1 MPYGSLTPLGHRLRQ
16 VLFSLR
22 PNAIHLD
29 NPSTTSRTASYT
41 TSALTLKPK
50 LRPTTSHAV
59 SNISKFQSAQ
69 YGAAA
74 PALEDLDTLL
84 DNGTPPVPIRRISR
98 RHENRRTK
106 VDYLGNELRVI
117 GKRDVAP
124 KEPPMRRRENHFD
137 HRSRHGKRLHADNKK
152 RHAFDHIPPL
162 NDADT
167 LSITRILANYIQHVA
182 NDAMRAEWMAAGA
195 FKLPTNDARLL
206 ARLNY
211 GIADIKA
218 WAAMVTEPDS
228 VKAANSMHA
237 RVVRYGV
244 RSVPLPIIS
253 YILRR
258 PYIAPIALRTLL
270 DHLRIL
276 FVDLSDSAIKTVS
289 PDAVFV
295 VFNRLTR
302 HARHSWPSA
311 LPSIADFL
319 IQFLPKVRPNWDG
332 DMAPSANAITFM
344 LNKAMYLLS
353 EPTSIAPFKD
363 VNFQEKAIIR
373 ILSAMAE
380 NDPPLQIS
388 REGYRAVVRIQLASG
403 KTHSEQQWA
412 ALKALSWPPW
422 KENRTDMDSEIG
434 PENGISR
441 ARATL
446 LRMKEAGYAPQS
458 WEEIAGV
465 YTGWD
470 VDGTPTI
477 QTRVFL
483 PIWKE
488 GEQSRSDGMD
498 QFHNASLWVARIK
511 TTRTAQEAWACYL
524 AYEDAQHPADQS
536 VLLSI
541 LEKLHKEDSR
551 LRKLAVINDDQ
562 EQGHDESLRRLFP
575 GDTKEVEPLPPST
588 HLYTY
593 TRTSPPSAHDFYLR
607 LQDHN
612 VDMRDHCLAY
622 LISNAS
628 SFKEGVAY
636 LKTAISRYPAVTG
649 LVIFDP
655 RADLDSVPA
664 ALFHAHIKFLSRFSN
679 ADATK
684 YFSKRTSQALGIHS
698 AQLVGTQFN
707 FQHSLI
713 QAIWLLKERRPDF
726 LPAWNAVLD
735 ALARNESY
743 DTMHLTESSTA
754 SPIQPPDLDLN
765 TITAYRLTQQVLR
778 LLQGQNMVPDSY
790 GFIALCR
797 STENVGIACWGIYA
811 RDHESNQTAHSTLD
825 TAKQPSAK
833 AALEA
838 KEFIAQERPCGRV
851 EQYFKL
857 LVGEESF
864 TKSDKAASSPLEDT
878 PDLDDFS
885 PIPRLL
891 AVPEPLLLHAYIRAL
906 GWHASHASIIRALKW
921 MVRHQE
927 ELAEI
932 SDRARNGP
940 KIMRRTIIATRVF
953 LERSWLSANSL
964 LDYDYAAR
972 DAFARAELEDR
983 PEVLKRLEAPAPE
996 VQIEEARRLVES
1008 VSVWGGWATDE
1019 EVEAYCGH
1027 ERFREFG

>member
-1 MPYGSLTPLGHRLRQ
+1 MPHGSLTPLGHRLRQ
-16 VLFSLR
+16 VLASLR

-29 NPSTTSRTASYT
+29 NSSTTPGTASYT

-50 LRPTTSHAV
+50 LRPTTSPAV
-59 SNISKFQSAQ
+59 SIIPRFQSAQ
-69 YGAAA
+69 HGAAA
-74 PALEDLDTLL
+74 PALEDLDNLL
-84 DNGTPPVPIRRISR
+84 DNGTPSVSTRRISR
-98 RHENRRTK
+98 RNENRRTK

-124 KEPPMRRRENHFD
+124 KEPPIRRRANHFD

-195 FKLPTNDARLL
+195 FKLPTNDARFL
-206 ARLNY
+206 ARMNY

-218 WAAMVTEPDS
+218 WAAMVTELDS

-270 DHLRIL
+270 DHLWIL
-276 FVDLSDSAIKTVS
+276 FADLSDSAVKTVS

-295 VFNRLTR
+295 VFNRLIR
-302 HARHSWPSA
+302 HARDVWPSA

-319 IQFLPKVRPNWDG
+319 IRFLPKVRPNRDG
-332 DMAPSANAITFM
+332 DMAPSAHAITFM

-353 EPTSIAPFKD
+353 EPTAIAPFKD
-363 VNFQEKAIIR
+363 INYQEKAIIR

-380 NDPPLQIS
+380 NDPPLQIT
-388 REGYRAVVRIQLASG
+388 REGYRAVVRLQLASG

-412 ALKALSWPPW
+412 VLKALSWPPW

-434 PENGISR
+434 PEDGISR

-446 LRMKEAGYAPQS
+446 NRMKEAGYAPQS
-458 WEEIAGV
+458 WEEIGGV

-477 QTRVFL
+477 QTRVLL
-483 PIWKE
+483 PIWKK
-488 GEQSRSDGMD
+488 GEQSRSDGSD
-498 QFHNASLWVARIK
+498 QSHNASLWVARIK

-536 VLLSI
+536 VLLAI
-541 LEKLHKEDSR
+541 IEKLHKEDMR
-551 LRKLAVINDDQ
+551 LRKLATMNDDQ
-562 EQGHDESLRRLFP
+562 SRGHDGSFRRLFP

-593 TRTSPPSAHDFYLR
+593 TRTSPPSAHDFYLQ
-607 LQDHN
+607 LQDLN

-622 LISNAS
+622 LISNAG

-636 LKTAISRYPAVTG
+636 LKTAVSRYPAVAG
-649 LVIFDP
+649 LVAFDP
-655 RADLDSVPA
+655 SIELDSVPA
-664 ALFHAHIKFLSRFSN
+664 ALFHAHITFLSRFSN

-684 YFSKRTSQALGIHS
+684 YFSKRTSQTLATPS
-698 AQLVGTQFN
+698 AQLAGTQFN
-707 FQHSLI
+707 FKHSLI

-726 LPAWNAVLD
+726 LPPWNAVLD
-735 ALARNESY
+735 ALTRNETY
-743 DTMHLTESSTA
+743 KTMHLTERSAAT
-754 SPIQPPDLDLN
+754 PIQPPNLDSN

-778 LLQGQNMVPDSY
+778 LLQAQNMAPDTH

-811 RDHESNQTAHSTLD
+811 RDHKSNQTAHSTLD
-825 TAKQPSAK
+825 TAEQSSAK
-833 AALEA
+833 AVLEA
-838 KEFIAQERPCGRV
+838 KEFIAQHRPYGRV

-864 TKSDKAASSPLEDT
+864 TKLDEAVSSPLTDT
-878 PDLDDFS
+878 PDLDDL
-885 PIPRLL
+885 PPTPRLL
-891 AVPEPLLLHAYIRAL
+891 AVPEPALLHAYIRAL
-906 GWHASHASIIRALKW
+906 GWHGSHVRILRALKW
-921 MVRHQE
+921 MVKHQE
-927 ELAEI
+927 ELAEV

-940 KIMRRTIIATRVF
+940 NIMRRTIVATRVF

-964 LDYDYAAR
+964 LEYDYAAQ
-972 DAFARAELEDR
+972 DAFARAEIEDR
-983 PEVLKRLEAPAPE
+983 PEALKRLEAPAYE
-996 VQIEEARRLVES
+996 AQVEEARKLVES
-1008 VSVWGGWATDE
+1008 VSVWGGWPSE
-1019 EVEAYCGH
+1019 YEVEAYCRH
-1027 ERFREFG
+1027 ERFREVG